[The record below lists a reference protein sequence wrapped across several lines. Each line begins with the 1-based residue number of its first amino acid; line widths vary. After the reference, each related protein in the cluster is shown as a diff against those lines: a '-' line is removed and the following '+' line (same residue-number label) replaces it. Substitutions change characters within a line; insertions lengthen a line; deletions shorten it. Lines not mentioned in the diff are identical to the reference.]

1 MYISDEI
8 PSNFNKVYELSDNY
22 IVLGTST
29 SLSSGQ
35 NYEVYIQYF
44 IPSIY
49 VVHLTDYKIKL
60 ENANSYS
67 LDYNYSQ
74 LGGVYS
80 ADGLFTQSAY
90 QIDRSLYSDSEFD
103 RGDFTLIFIC
113 QFLICVW
120 FVWLLNQLTKL
131 VHKGGIFG

>member
-1 MYISDEI
+1 MYISSDI

-22 IVLGTST
+22 IVLGTS
-29 SLSSGQ
+29 SNLSSDV

-44 IPSIY
+44 LPSIY

-60 ENANSYS
+60 ENANDFS
-67 LDYNYSQ
+67 LNYNYYQ
-74 LGGVYS
+74 MGGVYS
-80 ADGLFTQSAY
+80 ADGVFSQTAC
-90 QIDRSLYSDSEFD
+90 QIDRSLCSDSQFD